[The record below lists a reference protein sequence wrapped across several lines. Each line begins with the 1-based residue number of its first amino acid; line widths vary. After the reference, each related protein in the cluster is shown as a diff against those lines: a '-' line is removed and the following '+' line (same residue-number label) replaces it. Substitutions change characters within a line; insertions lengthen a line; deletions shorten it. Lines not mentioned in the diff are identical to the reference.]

1 MKKELLSEEI
11 SQMKYLFGYKKG
23 VVISEQNTEPKTSDI
38 LKSQNQDLEK
48 QLSIEISKLSD
59 LRKQNFKSI
68 VDDKKENIQELIG
81 KVKNFI
87 NNEKE
92 DIKTFAQ
99 ETLEM
104 GKNIADS
111 IGEKLQEVKD
121 KASDKIEDIKIK
133 RQIERY
139 NELNQKLKEYEQ
151 KYNELQQTGKI
162 LTDSDKKEIKRNL
175 LKLLLL
181 IISAITAFAVFPNL
195 SSILMSKLPSTTKL
209 AINALK

>member
-23 VVISEQNTEPKTSDI
+23 VVISEQEIEPKTSDI

-59 LRKQNFKSI
+59 LRRQNFKSI

-87 NNEKE
+87 SNEKE

-104 GKNIADS
+104 SRNIVNS
-111 IGEKLQEVKD
+111 IGEKVMEVKD
-121 KASDKIEDIKIK
+121 KAGDKIEDIKIK
-133 RQIERY
+133 RQIDRY
-139 NELNQKLKEYEQ
+139 NDLNQKLKEYEE

-181 IISAITAFAVFPNL
+181 IISAITAFMVIPNL
-195 SSILMSKLPSTTKL
+195 SHILKSNLPGVLKT
-209 AINALK
+209 AINQ